1 MVLKRGNQE
10 RLKRMK
16 RTLGGFGSRTD
27 AGNEF
32 ACLCV
37 ENRDGFCSFSRNRV
51 LCGADLS
58 FAGMMGSIVSN
69 VSFACEFEK

>member
-1 MVLKRGNQE
+1 MVLKRGNQA
-10 RLKRMK
+10 RLERMK
-16 RTLGGFGSRTD
+16 RKLDGFGSRTD

-32 ACLCV
+32 ACSRVDNYDGLCSSSQ
-37 ENRDGFCSFSRNRV
+37 NRG

-69 VSFACEFEK
+69 VSFACEFK